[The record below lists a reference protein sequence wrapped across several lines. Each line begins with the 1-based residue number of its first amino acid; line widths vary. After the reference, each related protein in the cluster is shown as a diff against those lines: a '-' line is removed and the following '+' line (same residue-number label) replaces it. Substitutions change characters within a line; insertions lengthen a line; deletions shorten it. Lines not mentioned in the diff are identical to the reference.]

1 MQFIPYTDN
10 RLKRIGR
17 WKDTGL
23 GLWSAWGGSQIV
35 FKVSG
40 TDTITVVANVV
51 CTTGQL
57 CLCECVIDNCPE
69 NSLIGYFAN
78 NVNFS
83 GERSVTFNLPDT
95 NEHTIIIKTNGYR
108 ASLFPGRTRS
118 VVKGFGIADAG
129 SVSEW
134 KQGVKLIQCIGDSW
148 MAADADW
155 PRMMPRDLWNFYQ
168 IATGGMTVVNMNAEY
183 NYQSAGVLAD
193 DAEADVVMI
202 GYGVNDY
209 NQSVAISTFQSHLL
223 ALVDKVRAKQPEA
236 PIFLIQIPRNMNT
249 GAQFDRYGSAMQNV
263 ASYRPNVFYIS
274 TQPIWAQISWN
285 ADRFHLSAGGK
296 IVMADFVSD
305 RIQRTLGYKLPI
317 IRLPGGMVIDAST
330 VITDAYP
337 IRYRGSVSLGV
348 KLDNLNMDQ
357 LAALRVGSGGRVF
370 ELVN

>member
-1 MQFIPYTDN
+1 MQLIQYTDN
-10 RLKRIGR
+10 RLTRIGR
-17 WKDTGL
+17 WKDTGI

-40 TDTITVVANVV
+40 TQTLTVVANVI

-57 CLCECVIDNCPE
+57 CLCECVIDNSPE

-78 NVNFS
+78 KVNLS
-83 GERSVTFNLPDT
+83 GERSVTFDLPDT

-108 ASLFPGRTRS
+108 ASLFPGKTRS
-118 VVKGFGIADAG
+118 VIKNIGIADTA
-129 SVSEW
+129 VLSEW
-134 KQGVKLIQCIGDSW
+134 KQGVKMIQCVGDSW

-155 PRMMPRDLWNFYQ
+155 PRMMPRDLWSFYQ

-183 NYQSAGVLAD
+183 NFQSAGVAAED
-193 DAEADVVMI
+193 PEADVVII

-209 NQSVAISTFQSHLL
+209 NQSVSISTFQAHLL
-223 ALVDKVRAKQPEA
+223 ALIDKVRAKQPDA
-236 PIFLIQIPRNMNT
+236 PIFLIQIPRNLNT
-249 GAQFDRYGSAMQNV
+249 GAQFDRYGGAMQNV

-274 TQPIWAQISWN
+274 TQPIWSQVTWN

-317 IRLPGGMVIDAST
+317 VRLPGGVIIDAST

-337 IRYRGSVSLGV
+337 IRYRGSVDLGL
-348 KLDNLNMDQ
+348 KLDNLNEEQ
-357 LAALRVGSGGRVF
+357 LAVLRVGSAGRTYEV
-370 ELVN
+370 VS